1 MKAMLKFTFLLFFIL
16 SAAGAYAEELKLI
29 TLYVTEVKVFPV
41 NTPTKIVINNPNILD
56 VTAVSKADMI
66 LVAKSP
72 GATNLVWWDA
82 AGQHTLQVEVFQED
96 MNLIK
101 KRIDALLKELNLPKV
116 FTRPSDSEGKVL
128 LLGSVKTPSDLERID
143 VALSSLKGKTTNLI
157 QLMEERAVV
166 EINVQVLELNKD
178 ASKTLGFTFPGALNL
193 MEVGSPGIGAAGT
206 KFSTLF
212 KVLNLERGTS
222 AGADPFTFKL
232 DALVQE
238 GKARILSQPRLACQ
252 SGKEAELLVGG
263 EKPIFNTSIAAT
275 TGASGTNIEYKEYGI
290 KLKIKPTIT
299 EDKQIK
305 LALSVEVS
313 DVGVADTIGSTGGST
328 TTTTAKAYPLS
339 RRSASTQLFLN
350 DGQMM
355 AIGGLIKQ
363 KSEEDIRKTP
373 FLGDIPVLG
382 VFFRKK
388 TTTAGGGTGERGDTE
403 LVITLTPTI
412 IKEPALVKVVKTP
425 LPFPAAVTPVAAA
438 KVPLIRESAK
448 IETPMP
454 DKTKVISPAELT
466 RQAMSE
472 YMGRITKRIQDN
484 LVYPW
489 AAKQGQM
496 QGLVRLDLRLN
507 STGALLEVK
516 VKQSSGYSIFDEDA
530 VSMVKKIAPYP
541 PFPAELNQ
549 KELRIVIPIV
559 YKLE

>member
-1 MKAMLKFTFLLFFIL
+1 MLKFTFLLFFIL

-29 TLYVTEVKVFPV
+29 TLYVTEIKVFPV

-56 VTAVSKADMI
+56 VTAVSKGDMI

-101 KRIDALLKELNLPKV
+101 KRIDALLKELNFPKV

-178 ASKTLGFTFPGALNL
+178 ASKALGFTFPGALNL
-193 MEVGSPGIGAAGT
+193 MEVGSPGISAAGT

-212 KVLNLERGTS
+212 KVLNLQRGTS

-232 DALVQE
+232 DALIQE

-263 EKPIFNTSIAAT
+263 EKPVFNTSIAAS

-305 LALSVEVS
+305 LALNVEVS
-313 DVGVADTIGSTGGST
+313 DVGVAETIGSTGGST
-328 TTTTAKAYPLS
+328 TTTTAKAYPLTK
-339 RRSASTQLFLN
+339 RSASTQLFLN

-388 TTTAGGGTGERGDTE
+388 TATSGGGTGERGDTE

-412 IKEPALVKVVKTP
+412 IKEPALVKVEKTP
-425 LPFPAAVTPVAAA
+425 LPLPVAA

-448 IETPMP
+448 IEAPLP
-454 DKTKVISPAELT
+454 GKTKVISSAELT

-472 YMGRITKRIQDN
+472 YMLRITKRIQDN

-496 QGLVRLDLRLN
+496 QGLVRLDLLLN
-507 STGALLEVK
+507 SMGALLEVK

-530 VSMVKKIAPYP
+530 VSMVKKISPYP

-549 KELRIVIPIV
+549 KELRVVIPIV